1 VGLRQDSDEALLGAT
16 PDDPEAFGVFYRR
29 HVRAVLAYLV
39 YRTRSGE
46 QAVELCAEVFAAAL
60 GSADRFCPGPVPP
73 RGWLFGIANNKVA
86 ESRRRGALVDQARR
100 RLGFEPIAVGEDNY
114 QRVEELVDL
123 ERQELPLSVLVADL
137 PEPQREAVLARVVE
151 ERTYRDIAEH
161 QGVSEQVVRQ
171 RVSRGLS
178 RLAVWSREER
188 K

>member
-1 VGLRQDSDEALLGAT
+1 VGPRQDSDEALLRRT

-29 HVRAVLAYLV
+29 HARAVLAYLV

-60 GSADRFCPGPVPP
+60 ESAARFHPDPVPA

-86 ESRRRGALVDQARR
+86 ESRRRGALADRARK
-100 RLGFEPIAVGEDNY
+100 RLGIEPIAASDEQY
-114 QRVEELVDL
+114 ERVEELVDL
-123 ERQELPLSVLVADL
+123 RRLEPPLPALVDDL
-137 PEPQREAVLARVVE
+137 PELQRDAVLARVVA
-151 ERTYRDIAEH
+151 ERTYREIARD
-161 QGVSEQVVRQ
+161 QRVSEQVVRQ

-178 RLAVWSREER
+178 RLAVWSKEGR